1 MLSIRRA
8 GTLSSLALRRRAS
21 AQFVPRRAF
30 RPMALAPSEEAH
42 VDSLE
47 QIGEVWQERLRRLNV
62 PAAAK
67 LVRALSPE
75 NPLGYVNTA
84 GRNNAGTLTRWVEDQ
99 KRRHPDKV
107 LLVRVGDFYEAYG
120 VDALLLVE
128 HCGLNP
134 MAQKARAGCPIP
146 NVQQTLNGLTSAG
159 FAVNV
164 YEEHPHELMG
174 GTKLKKRFLSQVVTP
189 ASPTYLHEACMGR
202 VDLEYAEPPP
212 VAGVCGTA
220 SGYTLV
226 LLHLDSRVWR
236 VHRHLSEAALRSHLA
251 AREVAP
257 PLYAHDVPA
266 SLRFLPTE
274 RRAVRA
280 GAAGFAETVLADACD
295 QMQLSPRDFRLVA
308 GHGGGADAAPQ
319 PLYLSSAT
327 QLGVLPQPGIPDLPR
342 ALVAPTAPAAC
353 VALLRRWLLV
363 PPRPAVA
370 DAARAACAELATVGA
385 ALPACRPLP
394 VGKLTSMI
402 SARQGNVPLFGSLRL
417 TLRALLD
424 MLDAPTLQPLN
435 TALLGVVREEAGIT
449 IPQDD
454 LAAAARAT
462 LGRIDALLPAPPDE
476 DFEMLSPSPP
486 GAAADAAAAA
496 AIAETVDRP
505 TKLADVPDAFFAR
518 NEAPFRGMIHPER
531 AAAEYADVDAAA
543 EALAAAARDGAAGEY
558 ELVHDLINNALYFK
572 DAKKKVV
579 TPRGKKK
586 TEAAAEATEAT
597 KVEAAASEAVA
608 MAAFEAAVDRNR
620 KSLPNRFITA
630 RVRDA
635 TARYLEACADAT
647 AAGRRELQGLC
658 EEVEAELPALT
669 TAAHW
674 SLVSSAL
681 AAHVE
686 CGVGK
691 GWALPTLLP
700 SDADARALRL
710 DGAWPYWLSRDAAVA
725 NDVDWEGLWL
735 LTAPNMAGKSSLMR
749 TMAVSALLANAGL
762 MAPVESAAVPRY
774 DKYFVR
780 VAAFDAPAEGKSSFA
795 QEVDDLHV
803 MTTECTPRSLVMLD
817 EIGRGTSTV
826 EGAALSAA
834 LLEWLDTRRIGC
846 LFATHLHEIFPLL
859 DRRAAG
865 PLASLRRVC
874 LGVEPRTDGG
884 VSFLYTLQDGACTFS
899 HAMHAARAA
908 GLPADL
914 IARAESL
921 IAGADDEGEEAAASP
936 QPARTAAAAAAALE
950 VEEEAAATVEGG
962 VGQWSAV
969 EGVLR
974 ELTADLGGDVT
985 RVPPRCRPPPK
996 LAGRSCLY
1004 VLNLPPKTHAEARP
1018 LYVGESDAI
1027 GRRLG
1032 EHRKKHGADR
1042 VDCWLVEVPSKTEAT
1057 RLEAEAIRLLKT
1069 RGLGRVL
1076 NVAHGQVGI

>member
-1 MLSIRRA
+1 
-8 GTLSSLALRRRAS
+8 
-21 AQFVPRRAF
+21 
-30 RPMALAPSEEAH
+30 
-42 VDSLE
+42 
-47 QIGEVWQERLRRLNV
+47 
-62 PAAAK
+62 
-67 LVRALSPE
+67 
-75 NPLGYVNTA
+75 
-84 GRNNAGTLTRWVEDQ
+84 
-99 KRRHPDKV
+99 
-107 LLVRVGDFYEAYG
+107 
-120 VDALLLVE
+120 
-128 HCGLNP
+128 
-134 MAQKARAGCPIP
+134 
-146 NVQQTLNGLTSAG
+146 
-159 FAVNV
+159 
-164 YEEHPHELMG
+164 
-174 GTKLKKRFLSQVVTP
+174 
-189 ASPTYLHEACMGR
+189 
-202 VDLEYAEPPP
+202 
-212 VAGVCGTA
+212 
-220 SGYTLV
+220 
-226 LLHLDSRVWR
+226 
-236 VHRHLSEAALRSHLA
+236 
-251 AREVAP
+251 
-257 PLYAHDVPA
+257 
-266 SLRFLPTE
+266 
-274 RRAVRA
+274 
-280 GAAGFAETVLADACD
+280 
-295 QMQLSPRDFRLVA
+295 
-308 GHGGGADAAPQ
+308 
-319 PLYLSSAT
+319 
-327 QLGVLPQPGIPDLPR
+327 
-342 ALVAPTAPAAC
+342 
-353 VALLRRWLLV
+353 
-363 PPRPAVA
+363 
-370 DAARAACAELATVGA
+370 
-385 ALPACRPLP
+385 
-394 VGKLTSMI
+394 
-402 SARQGNVPLFGSLRL
+402 
-417 TLRALLD
+417 

-496 AIAETVDRP
+496 AAIAESVDRP
-505 TKLADVPDAFFAR
+505 TKLAGVPDAFFAR

-531 AAAEYADVDAAA
+531 AAAEYAHVDAAA
-543 EALAAAARDGAAGEY
+543 EALATAARDGAAGEY
-558 ELVHDLINNALYFK
+558 ELVHDRINNALYFK
-572 DAKKKVV
+572 DAKKKAA
-579 TPRGKKK
+579 GKMA
-586 TEAAAEATEAT
+586 TEAAAEASAAAEA
-597 KVEAAASEAVA
+597 EAAASEAVA

-647 AAGRRELQGLC
+647 GAVRRGLQGLS

-762 MAPVESAAVPRY
+762 MAPVKSAAVPRY

-834 LLEWLDTRRIGC
+834 LMEWLDTRRIGC

-914 IARAESL
+914 IARAEAL
-921 IAGADDEGEEAAASP
+921 IAGADDAGEEAVEG
-936 QPARTAAAAAAALE
+936 AAAGADGGGGGGARGRGGGGGGDGGRRCGAVERGGGRAARADGGPGRRRDARAAALPPAAE
-950 VEEEAAATVEGG
+950 ARRPLVPLRAQPAAENPRRGAAA
-962 VGQWSAV
+962 
-969 EGVLR
+969 LR
-974 ELTADLGGDVT
+974 RRERRD
-985 RVPPRCRPPPK
+985 RPPPRR
-996 LAGRSCLY
+996 A
-1004 VLNLPPKTHAEARP
+1004 PQEARRRP
-1018 LYVGESDAI
+1018 
-1027 GRRLG
+1027 RRLLARG
-1032 EHRKKHGADR
+1032 GA
-1042 VDCWLVEVPSKTEAT
+1042 VEDGGDAAGGGGDPPPQDA
-1057 RLEAEAIRLLKT
+1057 RPRPRAQ
-1069 RGLGRVL
+1069 RGAPAGGDLSEV
-1076 NVAHGQVGI
+1076 